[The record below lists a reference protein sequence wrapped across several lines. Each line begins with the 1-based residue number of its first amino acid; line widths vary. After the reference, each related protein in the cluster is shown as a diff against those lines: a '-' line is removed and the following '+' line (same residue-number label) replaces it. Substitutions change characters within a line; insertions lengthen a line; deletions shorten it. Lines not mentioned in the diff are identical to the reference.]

1 MKRTNQQKIDRVES
15 LIYELEQQIDHNN
28 ENKST
33 CKSQTSRKLLD
44 IDTYIC
50 NCDIKRLKDLHLRY
64 VFSTK

>member
-1 MKRTNQQKIDRVES
+1 MKRTNQQKIERVES
-15 LIYELEQQIDHNN
+15 LIYDLEKQVERNN

-50 NCDIKRLKDLHLRY
+50 NRDVKRLKNLHLRY
-64 VFSTK
+64 VFNIK